1 MYPTTF
7 QGAQRIDLVKFL
19 TGIPFQAQA
28 YVYIYILHIIYVVPQ
43 VHGLFEIRLHLL
55 ERSSECRHQGMFPK
69 STMIP
74 WSPWW
79 TFTGLIGIGHRF
91 GWHLTHYFDLLG
103 RRYSLIWMSAWVN
116 KWVSEWMNE
125 WMNQSIN
132 QSINHSMN
140 QPAVYNV
147 LHLGAW
153 IPFSFDHC
161 FKMEAFLVSV
171 CSHLASVRSTSNR
184 LHSASLVLPVPQIL
198 RKSRKNYFCTLPAN
212 TVWYVLLL
220 TKYRSDDYQNLAQVS
235 WCFGQHFIT
244 VFVWDCFC
252 KLMLSWSNLS

>member
-1 MYPTTF
+1 MDFLRSDCTF
-7 QGAQRIDLVKFL
+7 LKGPASVDIKGCSQNPQWFHGAPDGPLRGWLELGIDSA
-19 TGIPFQAQA
+19 GILRT
-28 YVYIYILHIIYVVPQ
+28 ILICSEDVIHWYEW
-43 VHGLFEIRLHLL
+43 VHEWI
-55 ERSSECRHQGMFPK
+55 SE
-69 STMIP
+69 
-74 WSPWW
+74 
-79 TFTGLIGIGHRF
+79 
-91 GWHLTHYFDLLG
+91 
-103 RRYSLIWMSAWVN
+103 
-116 KWVSEWMNE
+116 WVSEWMNE